1 MRTRIP
7 GIRVLDRTRPGGT
20 GRGGPGHGGAVPGRT
35 AGGPAGPPLLARLRV
50 GTKLLLLVL
59 LPVSGLLAF
68 TVFAAVAQWREARTL
83 RDFGSATRVSFG
95 IAELTEALARERL
108 AEVLVEVRPDRPGVS
123 EERAAARLATDRAL
137 TDAGDSAARGRTGRL
152 DVQGL
157 LDAKGRQLFATR
169 LESSSGSFTGTQIE
183 RKYASITNDL
193 LDTVHDLDSSRPSRD
208 SGQSAD
214 GYLAAQE
221 AIEAAERERVELAVL
236 FASAA
241 AGANGRTTADRW
253 ETLEDAHLD
262 RFRQNVSGQLQVRL
276 SSVLLQP
283 AGRTVRATREAL
295 IADATEKL
303 PSLDRWLAASTDR
316 LTALRGIADSA
327 ADELAA
333 VADHDLEAAKDRGE
347 SELALSVVVLF
358 AVTVLALALR
368 RSITRPLTEVSEGA
382 KALSDGDLSY
392 DIRYAGRDEIGDVAD
407 TFRELHVTSE
417 RLAAEIRTMN
427 TAIDDN
433 RLGHRADVAAFDGTW
448 AQLLRG
454 MNGTMASFAAAHG
467 RRHKAEQELESIF
480 NLSLDLLG
488 ISGLDGYFKRVNPAF
503 ERTLGY
509 PGETLLSRPYLEFV
523 HKEDRERTRAIVD
536 RLATGVEVAEFEN
549 RYVRGDGTECWL
561 QWSCRPV
568 LDEGLIY
575 AAARDVT
582 ESRRAA
588 REQAALRS
596 VATLVARGV
605 PPHEVFTAVAREVGL
620 LLSTSSAAVLRYEA
634 DGTATVLGSART
646 TATEGQEAATAVAG
660 TRRAA
665 RVGRSVGAPI
675 VVDDRLW
682 GAVVVSA
689 SRPEPLPS
697 GTESHLAD
705 FTELIATAIAN
716 ADSRAQLAASRA
728 RVVATGDASRRR
740 IERDLH
746 DGVQQRMVSLQLD
759 LRTAESM
766 TADQPAELVE
776 QLAHISKGLD
786 DAFEDLLQISRGIHP
801 AILSKGGLGPALR
814 ALARRSA
821 VPVELDLELPSSR
834 LPEQIEVAV
843 YYVTSECLT
852 NAAKHARAS
861 VVEVRARTY
870 DDVLEVVIGDD
881 GVGGAEPGG
890 GSGLVGLTDRVEA
903 TGGRLSVSSPP
914 GDGTTMT
921 VRLPLPEFLP
931 DASGGPSPD
940 R

>member
-1 MRTRIP
+1 MRT
-7 GIRVLDRTRPGGT
+7 GIRRRVGALRRSAGVQRSGGT
-20 GRGGPGHGGAVPGRT
+20 GHAHARVPF
-35 AGGPAGPPLLARLRV
+35 LARLRV
-50 GTKLLLLVL
+50 GTKLMLLVL

-68 TVFAAVAQWREARTL
+68 TVFSAVTEWREARTL
-83 RDFGSATRVSFG
+83 REFSSATRVSFAL
-95 IAELTEALARERL
+95 AELTEALARERL
-108 AEVLVEVRPDRPGVS
+108 AEVLVEARPDGPGVTD
-123 EERAAARLATDRAL
+123 ERAAARRATDRTL
-137 TDAGDSAARGRTGRL
+137 TVANGRAADTSGQPDVLGQLDATGR
-152 DVQGL
+152 
-157 LDAKGRQLFATR
+157 KLFATR
-169 LESSSGSFTGTQIE
+169 LESGSGSLTGTQIE

-193 LDTVHDLDSSRPSRD
+193 LNTVHDLDSSRPSRD

-214 GYLAAQE
+214 GYLAVLE
-221 AIEAAERERVELAVL
+221 AIEAADRERVELALL
-236 FASAA
+236 FASAPEDGRA
-241 AGANGRTTADRW
+241 ATADRW
-253 ETLEDAHLD
+253 QALEAAQLD
-262 RFRQNVSGQLQVRL
+262 TFRQNVSGRLQVRL
-276 SSVLLQP
+276 STVLLQP

-295 IADATEKL
+295 GSGDTAKL
-303 PSLDRWLAASTDR
+303 PSLDRWLTVSTDR
-316 LTALRGIADSA
+316 LTALRGIADTA

-333 VADHDLEAAKDRGE
+333 AADHDLDAAEARGE
-347 SELALSVVVLF
+347 SELALFVVVLL

-368 RSITRPLTEVSEGA
+368 RSITRPLTEVSAGA
-382 KALSDGDLSY
+382 KAFTDGDLSY
-392 DIRYAGRDEIGDVAD
+392 DMRYAGRDEIGAVAD
-407 TFRELHVTSE
+407 TFRELRVAGE
-417 RLAAEIRTMN
+417 RFAAEIRTMN

-454 MNGTMASFAAAHG
+454 MNGTMASFAAAHS
-467 RRHKAEQELESIF
+467 RRRKAEQELESIF
-480 NLSLDLLG
+480 NLSLDLLC

-503 ERTLGY
+503 EKTLGH
-509 PGETLLSRPYLEFV
+509 PGRTLLSRPFLEFV
-523 HKEDRERTRAIVD
+523 HKEDRARTRAILD
-536 RLATGVEVAEFEN
+536 RLAGGAEVVEFEN

-620 LLSTSSAAVLRYEA
+620 LLSTSSAAVLRYGA
-634 DGTATVLGSART
+634 DGAATVLGSARP
-646 TATEGQEAATAVAG
+646 AEAGGAEVREAATAVAG

-665 RVGRSVGAPI
+665 RIGRSVGAPI

-682 GAVVVSA
+682 GAVVASA
-689 SRPEPLPS
+689 SRPEPLPR
-697 GTESHLAD
+697 GTESRLAD

-728 RVVATGDASRRR
+728 RVVAAGDASRRR

-746 DGVQQRMVSLQLD
+746 DGVQQRLVSLQLD

-776 QLAHISKGLD
+776 QLTHISKGLD

-814 ALARRSA
+814 ALGRRSA
-821 VPVELDLELPSSR
+821 VPVELDLELPPAR

-861 VVEVRARTY
+861 VVDVRARTY

-881 GVGGAEPGG
+881 GIGGADQGG
-890 GSGLVGLTDRVEA
+890 GSGLIGLTDRVEA
-903 TGGRLSVSSPP
+903 IGGRLSISSPP
-914 GDGTTMT
+914 GSGTTTT
-921 VRLPLPEFLP
+921 VRLPLPEVSADARGEPPP
-931 DASGGPSPD
+931 DV
-940 R
+940 

>member
-1 MRTRIP
+1 M
-7 GIRVLDRTRPGGT
+7 
-20 GRGGPGHGGAVPGRT
+20 
-35 AGGPAGPPLLARLRV
+35 
-50 GTKLLLLVL
+50 LLVL

-68 TVFAAVAQWREARTL
+68 TVFSAVTDWREARTL
-83 RDFGSATRVSFG
+83 REFRAATRVSFT
-95 IAELTEALARERL
+95 LTALTDALARERL
-108 AEVLVEVRPDRPGVS
+108 AEVLVAADPDRRGVTA
-123 EERAAARLATDRAL
+123 ERDAARHATDRAL
-137 TDAGDSAARGRTGRL
+137 TAARDGAAQGAARGTGQP
-152 DVQGL
+152 DVLGQ

-169 LESSSGSFTGTQIE
+169 LEAGSGSFTATQTGQA
-183 RKYASITNDL
+183 YASLTNDL
-193 LDTVHDLDSSRPSRD
+193 LNTVHHLDSGRPSRA
-208 SGQSAD
+208 SGRAAD
-214 GYLAAQE
+214 GYLAVLE
-221 AIEAAERERVELAVL
+221 AIEAAERERADLAVL
-236 FASAA
+236 FATGPDNAPGATGDPWQALEAA
-241 AGANGRTTADRW
+241 Q
-253 ETLEDAHLD
+253 LD
-262 RFRQNVSGQLQVRL
+262 TFRQNVSGRLKVRL
-276 SSVLLQP
+276 SGVLLQP

-295 IADATEKL
+295 AVGDTAKL
-303 PSLDRWLAASTDR
+303 PSLERWLAASTGR
-316 LTALRGIADSA
+316 LTALRAIATAA
-327 ADELAA
+327 ADELATAADRDLRA
-333 VADHDLEAAKDRGE
+333 VKDRGE
-347 SELALSVVVLF
+347 RELGLSVVVLL

-368 RSITRPLTEVSEGA
+368 RSINRPLTEVSEGA
-382 KALSDGDLSY
+382 KALADGDLSY
-392 DIRYAGRDEIGDVAD
+392 DIRYTGRDEIGDVAD

-417 RLAAEIRTMN
+417 RFAAEIRAMN

-433 RLGHRADVAAFDGTW
+433 RLGHRADVAAFGGTW

-454 MNGTMASFAAAHG
+454 MNATMASFGAAHG

-480 NLSLDLLG
+480 NLSLDLLC

-509 PGETLLSRPYLEFV
+509 PGSTLLSRPYLDFV
-523 HKEDRERTRAIVD
+523 HEEDRDRVQAILD
-536 RLATGVEVAEFEN
+536 RLATGAEVVEFEN

-568 LDEGLIY
+568 IEEGLIY

-605 PPHEVFTAVAREVGL
+605 PPHEVFTAVAHEVGL

-634 DGTATVLGSART
+634 DGAVTVLGSART
-646 TATEGQEAATAVAG
+646 AVTEGKGAARAVAATG
-660 TRRAA
+660 RAA

-689 SRPEPLPS
+689 PHPEPLPR
-697 GTESHLAD
+697 GTESRLAD

-728 RVVATGDASRRR
+728 RVVAAGDASRRR

-746 DGVQQRMVSLQLD
+746 DGVQQRLVSLQLD

-776 QLAHISKGLD
+776 QLAHIGKGLD

-821 VPVELDLELPSSR
+821 VPVELDLELPEAR
-834 LPEQIEVAV
+834 LPEQTEVAV

-852 NAAKHARAS
+852 NAAKHARAT
-861 VVEVRARTY
+861 VVEVRARAY
-870 DDVLEVVIGDD
+870 EDVLEVVIGDD

-890 GSGLVGLTDRVEA
+890 GSGLIGLTDRVEA
-903 TGGRLSVSSPP
+903 IGGRLTVRSPP
-914 GDGTTMT
+914 GRGTTLIA
-921 VRLPLPEFLP
+921 RLPLPLP
-931 DASGGPSPD
+931 AAE
-940 R
+940 